1 MVKLSGRFPNFELD
15 DFQIMP
21 EHMHGIIK
29 LVHASLAV
37 AQIDAISQYDVDI
50 WAGVNPATTISDI
63 VGAYK
68 SLVENGCLEIYK
80 TKNVTMGKLLQHNYY
95 EHIKRDEQSYH
106 NISNYV
112 KNNPVKWT
120 IDKYN
125 KKSNTHTSYT

>member
-1 MVKLSGRFPNFELD
+1 
-15 DFQIMP
+15 
-21 EHMHGIIK
+21 MHGIIK

-80 TKNVTMGKLLQHNYY
+80 TKNVTMGKLLQRNYY